1 MELPQQNNVDLG
13 GSIMRGYEF
22 GQNARMKN
30 LQMLAAQTELEQ
42 RKNLQA
48 LYTGALAG
56 DERSKQ
62 ALAMQAPEAYKGL
75 QQRQEDLAMSYGQI
89 ATTIKNT
96 PLPYKNKVIQ
106 SLKAKNPN
114 LPISDQWYD
123 GMAEEELA
131 PLINGARKVEDLA
144 KQEFEMP
151 KQLAEIARTKAQT
164 QTEAFQQRNYAA
176 NTAKSYADIG
186 KTKMDTYKVGQEVQA
201 AQQELDAARKAGLSP
216 SAFKSQQIEY
226 GKARGEKASDLANL
240 ESTLPQLLNTVNKL
254 SDLGQK
260 ATYTY
265 AGRAGNFLKRQ
276 AGMDVGEGAIARE
289 KYINTVNDQVLPLLR
304 QTFGAAFTAKE
315 GDSLKETLGD
325 PNKSPQEKDAAL
337 QAFIEQKINNVKAG
351 QSELGYQ
358 QNIPNLATKGKYSV
372 MGGNLIQ
379 EGQTATNPRTGQRIT
394 FIGGRW
400 Q

>member
-1 MELPQQNNVDLG
+1 
-13 GSIMRGYEF
+13 
-22 GQNARMKN
+22 MKN

-42 RKNLQA
+42 RKNLLA

-62 ALAMQAPEAYKGL
+62 ALAMQAPDAYKGL
-75 QQRQEDLAMSYGQI
+75 QQRQQDIAMQYGQI

-144 KQEFEMP
+144 KEEFEMP

-186 KTKMDTYKVGQEVQA
+186 KTKMDTYKVSQEVQA
-201 AQQELDAARKAGLSP
+201 AQQELNAAKQAGMTP
-216 SAFKSQQIEY
+216 SAFKAQQGEY
-226 GKARGEKASDLANL
+226 GKMRGEKAANL
-240 ESTLPQLLNTVNKL
+240 DNLQSTLPQLLDTVNKL

-265 AGRAGNFLKRQ
+265 AGRTIDFLTRQ
-276 AGMDVGEGAIARE
+276 AGRDVGEGAIARE

-315 GDSLKETLGD
+315 GDSLKETLGN
-325 PNKSPQEKDAAL
+325 PNLSPPEKDAVL
-337 QAFIEQKINNVKAG
+337 QAFIEQKVASIKAG

-358 QNIPNLATKGKYSV
+358 PNIPNMPTKSKYSL
-372 MGGNLIQ
+372 MGGNIIQ
-379 EGQTATNPRTGQRIT
+379 EGQTATNPKTGQRIT
-394 FIGGRW
+394 FIGGKW

>member
-1 MELPQQNNVDLG
+1 MELPQQNNVDLS
-13 GSIMRGYEF
+13 GSITRGYEF
-22 GQNARMKN
+22 GQNARMNN
-30 LQMLAAQTELEQ
+30 LKMLTAQHELEQ
-42 RKNLQA
+42 KKNLQA

-62 ALAMQAPEAYKGL
+62 ALAMQAPDAYKGL
-75 QQRQEDLAMSYGQI
+75 HQRQEDLAMSYGQI

-114 LPISDQWYD
+114 LPISDQWYE

-164 QTEAFQQRNYAA
+164 QTETFQQRNYAA

-201 AQQELDAARKAGLSP
+201 AQQELDAARQAGVSP
-216 SAFKSQQIEY
+216 SAFKSQQTEY
-226 GKARGEKASDLANL
+226 GKTRGEKASNLANL

-276 AGMDVGEGAIARE
+276 AGMDVGERAIARE

-337 QAFIEQKINNVKAG
+337 QAFIEQKINSVKAG

-358 QNIPNLATKGKYSV
+358 QNIPDINATGRFSIK
-372 MGGNLIQ
+372 GGNVIERPPLSEI
-379 EGQTATNPRTGQRIT
+379 
-394 FIGGRW
+394 FK
-400 Q
+400 